1 MNQHEFYQAHQVD
14 GQLTE
19 AQMAQLL
26 MLPEGDTSTT
36 LESNEPAVASEAKP
50 TDTPVEN
57 ASEKPAEAGQA
68 SDQAAAAADDDK
80 SPKVLLAKDG
90 VHTIPYEKLVEARQ
104 GEQHW
109 KSQAEAAQ
117 AAAQAAQAQLQAL
130 QQAADQRAASGTAPT
145 ATDSAVAAATA
156 AIENGVDPSVFGD
169 FSAEDLTKGIQK
181 LVQMG
186 VEQATASLRGELSQ
200 VVKPIQEDAET
211 KAREAHF
218 AAIHTAHPDAD
229 SIAESAELA
238 AWMKAQPSF
247 VRTSYERV
255 LTHGTADQV
264 VELFTAFKDA
274 TGKTAAATPPK
285 VDVAAAAQAAIAN
298 AKTSVPTSLSEI
310 PAGSPAHHDEASAM
324 LEMSGASLLGKF
336 AGKSPE
342 QIQEMLSRVL

>member
-1 MNQHEFYQAHQVD
+1 MNQHEFYQAHQID

-36 LESNEPAVASEAKP
+36 LESNEPAVASESKP

-68 SDQAAAAADDDK
+68 SDQPAAADDDA

-117 AAAQAAQAQLQAL
+117 AAAQAAQVQLQAL
-130 QQAADQRAASGTAPT
+130 QQAAEQRAASGTAPT

-156 AIENGVDPSVFGD
+156 AIENGVDPSIFGD

-200 VVKPIQEDAET
+200 VVKPIQEDAAT
-211 KAREAHF
+211 RAREAHF
-218 AAIHTAHPDAD
+218 AVIYAAHPEAD

-247 VRTSYERV
+247 VRDSYERV
-255 LTHGTADQV
+255 LTHGTANQV
-264 VELFTAFKDA
+264 VEMFTAFKDA
-274 TGKTAAATPPK
+274 TRKPAAPPAPR
-285 VDVAAAAQAAIAN
+285 VDVAVAAQAAIAN

-324 LEMSGASLLGKF
+324 LEMSGASLMSKF